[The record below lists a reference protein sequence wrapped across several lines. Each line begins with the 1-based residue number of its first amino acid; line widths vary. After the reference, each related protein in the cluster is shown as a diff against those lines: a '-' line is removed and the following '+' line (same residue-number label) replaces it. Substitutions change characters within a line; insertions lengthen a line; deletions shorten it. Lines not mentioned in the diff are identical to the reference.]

1 MTRARPNPFGA
12 SMPLAACLLSMGA
25 TPAFADVGSVAS
37 GVLGELTALAR
48 PALTLGLIW
57 LGILIMV
64 GRGSV
69 QIIITFLIGLTI
81 VLSGGV
87 WS

>member
-1 MTRARPNPFGA
+1 VTSPRQNLFGA
-12 SMPLAACLLSMGA
+12 ALPLAACLLASGA
-25 TPAFADVGSVAS
+25 TPVFADAGAVAS

-69 QIIITFLIGLTI
+69 QIIVTFLIGLTI